1 MDLSTPRFS
10 LPYIIENRVVRF
22 SAACCVSSLTHS
34 THRYAPLCYVFIH
47 ISAFHAPHFFGSLPN
62 DPDADTNTRKMYGWY
77 RPFIW
82 WDLLIL
88 LSGNEI
94 CGAKN
99 AFIQL
104 AKHLH
109 HFFLL
114 FFFFIFAVNKITY
127 RQWVVYVVWSSSGE
141 KKGVCRRLCTNI
153 FDILEFRYPILSHP
167 SEIEMASRML
177 ELILIMRCFDTQSE
191 TIAKVQCHQWSE

>member
-1 MDLSTPRFS
+1 MLCFHSYKRFS
-10 LPYIIENRVVRF
+10 RAAFLRLFAEWSRRRHKHTENVWVVPTIYMMRF
-22 SAACCVSSLTHS
+22 TDFVEWKRDLWCEKCIHTIGKASS
-34 THRYAPLCYVFIH
+34 P
-47 ISAFHAPHFFGSLPN
+47 FF
-62 DPDADTNTRKMYGWY
+62 
-77 RPFIW
+77 
-82 WDLLIL
+82 
-88 LSGNEI
+88 
-94 CGAKN
+94 
-99 AFIQL
+99 
-104 AKHLH
+104 
-109 HFFLL
+109 L

-177 ELILIMRCFDTQSE
+177 ELILIIRCFDTQSE